1 MRNAERSISYLSRFL
16 AENRTQKSFLGG
28 KLGFSL
34 RSNLTYKYISR
45 GNLGAYAYNSAF
57 VEVLKGV
64 LSDVRNIS
72 CDFLGP

>member
-1 MRNAERSISYLSRFL
+1 MRNTQGSISYLARLF
-16 AENRTQKSFLGG
+16 AEYRAEKSFLGG
-28 KLGFSL
+28 KLGFYL